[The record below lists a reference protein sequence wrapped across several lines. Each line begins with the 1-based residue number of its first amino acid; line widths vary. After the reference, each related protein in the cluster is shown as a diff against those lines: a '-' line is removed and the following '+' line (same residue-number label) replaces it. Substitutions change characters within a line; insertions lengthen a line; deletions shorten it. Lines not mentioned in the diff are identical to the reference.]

1 MLFSAISCYLV
12 LFSVIYYILLGL
24 TEIIKFLF
32 GHFPAVNIYSYI
44 YYEEKNESHPF

>member
-12 LFSVIYYILLGL
+12 LFSVIYYILLGVDGNYKIPVWSL
-24 TEIIKFLF
+24 SCCKYLFL
-32 GHFPAVNIYSYI
+32 